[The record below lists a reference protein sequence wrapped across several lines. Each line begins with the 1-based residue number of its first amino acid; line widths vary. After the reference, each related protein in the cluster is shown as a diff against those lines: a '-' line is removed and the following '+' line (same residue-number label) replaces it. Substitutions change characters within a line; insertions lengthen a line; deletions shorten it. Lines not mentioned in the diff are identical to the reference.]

1 MASDPAALA
10 RLAGALLTA
19 APRVTPVR
27 GHPGAFW
34 ADVSG
39 MERRGGDAAV
49 AQALLLAARE
59 AGFPASRV
67 GVAGTCIAAAVA
79 TRERGSAWR
88 VVSPGQDTSFLR
100 RRSLAV
106 LPMPEDLRES
116 LEVLG
121 LRRCGELADLA
132 APDIE
137 LRWGREGIETWR
149 LARADDP
156 RWPFRPSSPD
166 RASAQVEFEVPLETL
181 EPLQFALARLIDA
194 VVAQM
199 AARQRIPGTLR
210 LVLLLEGAPETAE
223 RIQPARPTAD
233 PRLLIRLVREALAR
247 AGALPAPIM
256 GVLLEGVDEGFA
268 RADQLDAFA
277 VAAPDPA
284 AVQTVLLPVLARW
297 GPAALC
303 RAVHRGAHLPHARAS
318 WEAAPLPAIGRNG
331 ISRQGREGE
340 SRLRRAELALC
351 LRRLHIP
358 APLWVS
364 ENSEGKPTAVEIVG
378 RNLPVHTPEMTT
390 SHRVIAE
397 GPERLSGEWN
407 GRWET
412 REYWRVEFASGWLAL
427 VYRDAR
433 SGEWFLEG
441 WFD

>member
-1 MASDPAALA
+1 
-10 RLAGALLTA
+10 
-19 APRVTPVR
+19 
-27 GHPGAFW
+27 
-34 ADVSG
+34 
-39 MERRGGDAAV
+39 MERSGGDAAV

-59 AGFPASRV
+59 AGFSTARV

-88 VVSPGQDTSFLR
+88 VVSPGRDMSFLR

-121 LRRCGELADLA
+121 LRTCGELADLA
-132 APDIE
+132 APDVE

-156 RWPFRPSSPD
+156 RWPFRPSPPD

-181 EPLQFALARLIDA
+181 EPLQFALAGLIDA

-199 AARQRIPGTLR
+199 AARQRIPEALR
-210 LVLLLEGAPETAE
+210 LVLLLEGVPEKAE

-233 PRLLIRLVREALAR
+233 PRLLLRLVREALTR
-247 AGALPAPIM
+247 VGPLPAPVI
-256 GVLLEGVDEGFA
+256 GVQLEGVDEGVA

-284 AVQTVLLPVLARW
+284 AVQMVLLPVLARW
-297 GPAALC
+297 GPEALC
-303 RAVHRGAHLPHARAS
+303 RAVHRGAHLPHARAA
-318 WEAAPLPAIGRNG
+318 WESTPLPAIGRRG
-331 ISRQGREGE
+331 AARQGRAGE
-340 SRLRRAELALC
+340 SRLRRPELTLC
-351 LRRLHIP
+351 LRRLQVS
-358 APLWVS
+358 APLRVS
-364 ENSEGKPTAVEIVG
+364 EDAQGKPEMIEIVDCG
-378 RNLPVHTPEMTT
+378 LHAYTPETT
-390 SHRVIAE
+390 ASHRVHAE

-407 GRWET
+407 GGWEA
-412 REYWRVEFASGWLAL
+412 REYWRVEFPSGWLAL

-433 SGEWFLEG
+433 SSEWFLEG